1 VTKEESMK
9 AVHRSDDPDGAD
21 YRPLRHEKSLTAWVT
36 GAFAAGVLSVLG
48 FLLVVDRARIE
59 DDAERALKMAT
70 ANDKAIAVMTTQL
83 SAISVRL
90 VGIEAKQEEILEAVK

>member
-1 VTKEESMK
+1 MK
-9 AVHRSDDPDGAD
+9 AAAHRADDINGRD

-36 GAFAAGVLSVLG
+36 GAFAAGVITVLG

-59 DDAERALKMAT
+59 DDASEALKKAT

-83 SAISVRL
+83 SAITIRL
-90 VGIEAKQEEILEAVK
+90 SGIEAKQGEILEAVK